1 MIAMNNFE
9 PFLKNASEGRIF
21 SEEEMAACIELL
33 MQGSVATDDAA
44 AFLSNI
50 SKRGEKSSEIAGAAR
65 TMRKLATTI
74 SSPEGAIDCCGT
86 GGDGMHTYNISTAV
100 ALVAASCGVPVAKHG
115 NRSASSKSGAADVL
129 ETLGVNLSPA
139 KEKLESALKDFNFCF
154 MMAPNHH
161 ASMKHV
167 AEARK
172 QLGTRTIFNL
182 LGPLA
187 NPAGTKKQLIG
198 VFDSKWLKPMAEAL
212 KSLGTQKALIVHGG
226 DGLDEISLSAPTFA
240 VILEN
245 GEITERTFNPSD
257 FGLGFIMPDFIK
269 GGDARKNADALTALL
284 EGKKSAYR
292 DMVLANTAAVLWLH
306 NGTDFKEGVKI
317 AAEALDSGKAL
328 YILNKYKEATA

>member
-1 MIAMNNFE
+1 MNNFDQ
-9 PFLKNASEGRIF
+9 FLNKAAEGHVF

-33 MQGSVATDDAA
+33 MDGSVKTDDAA
-44 AFLSNI
+44 SFLSNI

-74 SSPEGAIDCCGT
+74 TAPDGAIDCCGT
-86 GGDGMHTYNISTAV
+86 GGDGLHTYNISTAV

-129 ETLGVNLSPA
+129 EKLGVNLSPP
-139 KEKLESALKDFNFCF
+139 KEKLEAALKDLNFCF

-161 ASMKHV
+161 AAMKHV

-198 VFDSKWLKPMAEAL
+198 VFDSKWLRPVAEAL
-212 KSLGTQKALIVHGG
+212 KSLGTEKAMVVHGA
-226 DGLDEISLSAPTFA
+226 DGLDEISLSAPTDA

-245 GEITERTFNPSD
+245 GDIIERTLNPSD

-269 GGDARKNADALTALL
+269 GGDAQHNADALQKLL
-284 EGKKSAYR
+284 EGGKSAYR

-306 NGTDFKEGVKI
+306 DNTDFKDGVKI
-317 AAEALDSGKAL
+317 AADALDSGKAL
-328 YILNKYKEATA
+328 AVLNKYKEIAA

>member
-1 MIAMNNFE
+1 MDNFE
-9 PFLKNASEGRIF
+9 PYLNKAAEGHVF

-33 MQGSVATDDAA
+33 MEGSVETHAA
-44 AFLSNI
+44 ASFLSNI
-50 SKRGEKSSEIAGAAR
+50 SKRGEKASEIAGAAR
-65 TMRKLATTI
+65 TMRKLATSITA
-74 SSPEGAIDCCGT
+74 PEGAIDCCGT
-86 GGDGMHTYNISTAV
+86 GGDGLHTYNISTAV

-129 ETLGVNLSPA
+129 EKLGVNLSPS
-139 KEKLESALKDFNFCF
+139 KDKLEAALKDLNFCF

-161 ASMKHV
+161 AAMKHV

-172 QLGTRTIFNL
+172 QLGSRTIFNL

-198 VFDSKWLKPMAEAL
+198 VFDSKWLRPVAEAL
-212 KSLGTQKALIVHGG
+212 KSLGTEKAMVVHGG

-240 VILEN
+240 MVIEN

-269 GGDARKNADALTALL
+269 GGDAQHNADALQKLL
-284 EGKKSAYR
+284 EGGKGAYR
-292 DMVLANTAAVLWLH
+292 DMVTANTAAVLWLH
-306 NGTDFKEGVKI
+306 DGTDFKDGVKI
-317 AAEALDSGKAL
+317 ASDALDSGKAL
-328 YILNKYKEATA
+328 AVLNKYKEATA